1 MLNYLLFYL
10 CSYWEQTRNKA
21 STNQQHFNSY
31 FTKWSKNITISN
43 WFKT

>member
-21 STNQQHFNSY
+21 STNH
-31 FTKWSKNITISN
+31 
-43 WFKT
+43 